1 MQPLARA
8 GQEMRMTASAEQQRD
23 LESLKGLIGWF
34 NHSSVE
40 LIDEYRRLEERIDDL
55 NAELRAKNEE
65 LQESLRARE
74 ESRAFLHS
82 VLESLRGGVL
92 VLDQSLRPTFVNRE
106 LLGLAGEIDHR
117 RVLQLLGERLAANL
131 RQGEQKFLPLECEKV
146 LQGPN
151 GAMTPVHF
159 SVAQV
164 ASGSKDCCYV
174 IVFQDIT
181 VRKRLEAEAAR
192 TRRLASLGV
201 MASEIAHQVKSPL
214 GGIELYASLLK
225 EKSRGEPK
233 RLAGEILCA
242 VRRLSTTLSHLLAFA
257 AEPVISADVL
267 SVAALMK
274 DLLEDCMP
282 LFDDPRFSMVVAI
295 EADLPPI
302 WADCG
307 LLVQALL
314 NLVINAKEA
323 MPGGGRVTLKTGL
336 APFSAS
342 NGQIHK
348 AIEIKIVDEGI
359 GIAAENRERIFDPFF
374 STKQGGTGLGLAF
387 AHKIISAHRGSIE
400 IASTPGR
407 GSEFLVL
414 LPAAEEI

>member
-1 MQPLARA
+1 
-8 GQEMRMTASAEQQRD
+8 MTASATPQED
-23 LESLKGLIGWF
+23 LESLRGLIGWF
-34 NHSSVE
+34 NHSSSE

-55 NAELRAKNEE
+55 NAELKAKNEE
-65 LQESLRARE
+65 LLQSLRARE

-82 VLESLRGGVL
+82 VLESLKGGVL
-92 VLDQSLRPTFVNRE
+92 VLDQSLHPTFVNRQ
-106 LLGLAGEIDHR
+106 LIGLVGEIDQR
-117 RVLQLLGERLAANL
+117 RVWQLLGERLAASL
-131 RQGEQKFLPLECEKV
+131 KRGEQRFLPLESEKV
-146 LQGPN
+146 LQGPD
-151 GAMTPVHF
+151 GTMIPVHF
-159 SVAQV
+159 SVARV
-164 ASGSKDCCYV
+164 ESGSANCHYV
-174 IVFQDIT
+174 LVFQDIT
-181 VRKRLEAEAAR
+181 LRKRLEAEAAR

-225 EKSRGEPK
+225 EKSRGEPR

-274 DLLEDCMP
+274 DLLEDCLP
-282 LFDDPRFSMVVAI
+282 LFDDPRSSIVVDI
-295 EADLPPI
+295 EPDLPPI

-314 NLVINAKEA
+314 NLIINAKEA
-323 MPGGGRVTLKTGL
+323 MPQGGRVHVKTGT
-336 APFSAS
+336 APFCAS
-342 NGQIHK
+342 NGGTHK
-348 AIEIKIVDEGI
+348 AIEIKIIDEGI
-359 GIAAENRERIFDPFF
+359 GIAPENRERIFDPFF
-374 STKQGGTGLGLAF
+374 STKQGGTGVGLAF

-400 IASTPGR
+400 VASTPGR
-407 GSEFLVL
+407 GSEFSVL

>member
-1 MQPLARA
+1 
-8 GQEMRMTASAEQQRD
+8 MTAGAATHD

-34 NHSSVE
+34 HHSSSE

-55 NAELRAKNEE
+55 NAELKAKNEE
-65 LQESLRARE
+65 LMQSLRARE
-74 ESRAFLHS
+74 DARAFLHS
-82 VLESLRGGVL
+82 VLESLKGGVL
-92 VLDQSLRPTFVNRE
+92 VLDESLHPTFVNRQLIE
-106 LLGLAGEIDHR
+106 LAGEIDDR
-117 RVLQLLGERLAANL
+117 RVPQLLGERLAASL
-131 RQGEQKFLPLECEKV
+131 RRGERKFLPLECEKV
-146 LQGPN
+146 LQGSG

-164 ASGSKDCCYV
+164 ASGTEHCHYV
-174 IVFQDIT
+174 LVFHDIT
-181 VRKRLEAEAAR
+181 LRKRLEAEAAR

-225 EKSRGEPK
+225 EKSEGEPR
-233 RLAGEILCA
+233 RLAAEILCA

-257 AEPVISADVL
+257 AEPAISADVL

-274 DLLEDCMP
+274 DLLEDCVP
-282 LFDDPRFSMVVAI
+282 LFDDPGYSIVVDI
-295 EADLPPI
+295 EPGLPPI

-314 NLVINAKEA
+314 NLIVNAKEA
-323 MPGGGRVTLKTGL
+323 MPEGGRVHLKTGL
-336 APFSAS
+336 APFSTA
-342 NGQIHK
+342 NGQIHR
-348 AIEIKIVDEGI
+348 AIEIKIIDEGI
-359 GIAAENRERIFDPFF
+359 GIAPENRERIFDPFF

-400 IASTPGR
+400 IASTGRR
-407 GSEFLVL
+407 GSQFSVL
-414 LPAAEEI
+414 LPAAEEN